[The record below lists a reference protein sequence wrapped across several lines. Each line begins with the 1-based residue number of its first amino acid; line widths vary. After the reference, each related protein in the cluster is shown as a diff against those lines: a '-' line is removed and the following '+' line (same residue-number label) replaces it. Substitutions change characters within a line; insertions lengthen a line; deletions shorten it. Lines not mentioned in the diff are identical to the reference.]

1 MAGSCA
7 HALTLWGR
15 GYFVWREKR
24 ARSAG
29 GRVMAEGKQEW
40 LQRRRKRNRDLRD
53 FVAVHGK
60 ISKPARTS
68 PPQQAAR
75 KKRQAPL
82 LALKDRR
89 RQNIKAPASA
99 FSTGVRTKDD
109 KSSTSLHCSSKDT
122 VEEAVVMAKRC
133 GPLRERERERENSLS
148 LSRMKSEKKARV
160 KYSSPVSSR
169 HLRDDA
175 SEIMSPY
182 ELFPSDDSAP
192 PITTAITSPSN
203 HFKPNGNPTSED
215 PIDLNDPSNNEPTGD
230 DPSNHDPTNDS
241 REPSK
246 CDPSNDRGPPN
257 YDPSNYDPSNDEIS
271 CCSPTLS
278 EGTASIIAELDECD
292 KLCEEVLGRVKK
304 LPRLTQADF
313 DKLLKF

>member
-1 MAGSCA
+1 
-7 HALTLWGR
+7 
-15 GYFVWREKR
+15 
-24 ARSAG
+24 
-29 GRVMAEGKQEW
+29 MAEGKQEW

-82 LALKDRR
+82 LTLKDRR

-99 FSTGVRTKDD
+99 FSTGVRTKAPPREIDD
-109 KSSTSLHCSSKDT
+109 SSSTSLHCSSKDT
-122 VEEAVVMAKRC
+122 VEETVVMAKRG

-203 HFKPNGNPTSED
+203 HFNSDENPTSED
-215 PIDLNDPSNNEPTGD
+215 PIDLNDPLNDEPTGD
-230 DPSNHDPTNDS
+230 DPSNHDPTNDCKSSNS
-241 REPSK
+241 REPSN
-246 CDPSNDRGPPN
+246 CDHGPPN
-257 YDPSNYDPSNDEIS
+257 YNPSNDGCPSNYDPSNDEIS

-304 LPRLTQADF
+304 LHRLTQADF
-313 DKLLKF
+313 NKLLKF